1 MSIRKKIY
9 ILLTVGERRRL
20 ILLLFPMIMT
30 AIINV
35 IGIAAIVPFIAVCS
49 DPGNIFNH
57 KKILYIYQLFH
68 FTSTNRFLVALGVLV
83 LTALVFSNGFAI
95 LTTYCSARVLG
106 GIQLNLSTRFMER
119 CIYQPYEYFLNKNSA
134 VICTDLTGTIG
145 RFVSSYLNNLL
156 AFASTSISIMFIIG
170 TLVYVKP
177 IVFLLIFPIFSL
189 SFLVLYILVKKKLNT
204 FRKHNIKHAQQC
216 GKFAIEAFQG
226 IKDHKICHSEEY
238 YIDSY
243 IEHSRH
249 VVEES
254 IFNQLMSGIPKNVL
268 EIVTFGL
275 VVLLVIYLILVD
287 NSFSSIMPTLAL
299 FTFAGYRMLPAM
311 QMMFLQ
317 YSNLKVQA
325 GSIDV
330 LYCYF
335 EKSIEYNIQSI
346 DKVVKNLSFEKLIRL
361 QGVSFRYHNRE
372 GEILK
377 QINLDISHNQ
387 TIGIIGTTGS
397 GKTTLVDIILGLLNP
412 TSGSLLIDNQVI
424 GDSNRRAWQKKLGYV
439 PQHIFLSDTSIIE
452 NIALGVSKDEID
464 YDAVVDAAKL
474 ANIHDFISSELCNE
488 YDTVIGEQGVQLSG
502 GQRQRI
508 GIARALYRDPTVL
521 ILDEATSALDENT
534 EREVM
539 HAIRN
544 LQHKKTIIMIAHR
557 LSTMASA
564 DIIYL
569 LKNGELI
576 DQGTLYEINDRH
588 HLAGE
593 LV

>member
-1 MSIRKKIY
+1 
-9 ILLTVGERRRL
+9 
-20 ILLLFPMIMT
+20 
-30 AIINV
+30 
-35 IGIAAIVPFIAVCS
+35 
-49 DPGNIFNH
+49 
-57 KKILYIYQLFH
+57 
-68 FTSTNRFLVALGVLV
+68 
-83 LTALVFSNGFAI
+83 
-95 LTTYCSARVLG
+95 
-106 GIQLNLSTRFMER
+106 
-119 CIYQPYEYFLNKNSA
+119 
-134 VICTDLTGTIG
+134 
-145 RFVSSYLNNLL
+145 
-156 AFASTSISIMFIIG
+156 MFIIG

-424 GDSNRRAWQKKLGYV
+424 GDSNRRAWQKNLVMCRNTFSYL
-439 PQHIFLSDTSIIE
+439 I
-452 NIALGVSKDEID
+452 
-464 YDAVVDAAKL
+464 
-474 ANIHDFISSELCNE
+474 
-488 YDTVIGEQGVQLSG
+488 
-502 GQRQRI
+502 
-508 GIARALYRDPTVL
+508 RALLKILLWVYLKMKL
-521 ILDEATSALDENT
+521 IMML
-534 EREVM
+534 
-539 HAIRN
+539 
-544 LQHKKTIIMIAHR
+544 
-557 LSTMASA
+557 
-564 DIIYL
+564 
-569 LKNGELI
+569 
-576 DQGTLYEINDRH
+576 
-588 HLAGE
+588 
-593 LV
+593 